1 MPHQSVGASPSNLNG
16 RVTSTAPAG
25 RGLCCFSSGTSAHEE
40 PDVELWVHLPFG
52 IGGLVPELDVPE
64 LPEEF
69 EMLDGVELLSDV
81 PDEVDETGVLD
92 VVLLVVVPESA

>member
-40 PDVELWVHLPFG
+40 PDVELWVHVPFG

-69 EMLDGVELLSDV
+69 ELLDGLELFADP
-81 PDEVDETGVLD
+81 PDEVDEAGVLD
-92 VVLLVVVPESA
+92 VVVLVVLPESA